1 MPESVSL
8 FSLIQ
13 WSPLHLLIVLVILQR
28 LWELR
33 IAKRNEKQLRDK
45 GAVEFGRDHYPAIV
59 ALHTL
64 WFVGILVEI
73 VLLSRPINP
82 FWIGL
87 VAIFVGAQWLRYTTI
102 RTLGNRW
109 TTRVLVLPGEQP
121 ITTGPFKYL
130 RHPNYAAVI
139 TEILVFPLIFSCYVT
154 AISFSLVNA
163 VLLTIRIRTEER
175 AWKSIQ
181 QS

>member
-13 WSPLHLLIVLVILQR
+13 WSPLHVLIVLVILQR

-33 IAKRNEKQLRDK
+33 IAKRNEKQLRDR

-87 VAIFVGAQWLRYTTI
+87 LTIFVGAQWLRYTTI
-102 RTLGNRW
+102 RTLGSRW
-109 TTRVLVLPGEQP
+109 TTRILVLPGEQP

-181 QS
+181 HS